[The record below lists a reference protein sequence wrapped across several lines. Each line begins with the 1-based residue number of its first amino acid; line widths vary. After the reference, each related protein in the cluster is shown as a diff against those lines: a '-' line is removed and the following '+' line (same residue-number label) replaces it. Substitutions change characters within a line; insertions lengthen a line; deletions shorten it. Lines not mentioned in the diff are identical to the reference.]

1 VRPLTS
7 KPRHDENLSRRNGF
21 TLLNGFA
28 LPNGFTLLEVVLALM
43 VMASGLFI
51 LTNSWSGTY
60 NRLRK
65 TQIQVQIA
73 ALLERKVTE
82 VEREYK
88 NKSLES
94 IPEEKEDNFGSE
106 LPHYSWKMKSK
117 KFEMPDLSAMLTAQ
131 EGGADATMLSLM
143 KTYTEY
149 LNKCIKEVNIRVIY
163 NEGKK
168 PVVADVTIYMMDY
181 NQSLSMPSTGGAAQ

>member
-1 VRPLTS
+1 MCVHKPL
-7 KPRHDENLSRRNGF
+7 KQKK
-21 TLLNGFA
+21 
-28 LPNGFTLLEVVLALM
+28 GFTLLEVVLALV
-43 VMASGLFI
+43 VMASGLLI
-51 LTNSWSGTY
+51 LTNSWASTY
-60 NRLRK
+60 SRLRK
-65 TQIQVQIA
+65 TQVQVQIA

-106 LPHYSWKMKSK
+106 LPEYSWKLKSK
-117 KFEMPDLSAMLTAQ
+117 KFEMPDLSAMLTSQ
-131 EGGADATMLSLM
+131 SGGADATLLSLM

-149 LNKCIKEVNIRVIY
+149 LGKCVKEVNISVTFKD
-163 NEGKK
+163 GKK

-181 NQSLSMPSTGGAAQ
+181 NKALPLPGAGGTP